1 MAYITTDIQDS
12 RGSSAVVSKWAESIK
27 IWMLPPNA
35 DEGNSE
41 GDGNILLR
49 AKG

>member
-12 RGSSAVVSKWAESIK
+12 RGSSTVVSKWAESIK
-27 IWMLPPNA
+27 TWLLQPND
-35 DEGNSE
+35 DEEGSE
-41 GDGNILLR
+41 GGGNILLR